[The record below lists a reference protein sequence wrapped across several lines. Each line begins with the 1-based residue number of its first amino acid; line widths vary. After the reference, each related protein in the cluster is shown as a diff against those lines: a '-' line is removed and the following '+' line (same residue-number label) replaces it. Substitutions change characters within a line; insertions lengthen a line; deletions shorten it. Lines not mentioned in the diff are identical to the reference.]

1 MKKICILIPSLEPD
15 SQLIQ
20 YVREL
25 NTIEN
30 VNIVVVNDGSSK
42 EYEKIFLRNIAVV
55 LHACRLR
62 GKDGELED
70 RRRRRLY
77 EYQPSG

>member
-1 MKKICILIPSLEPD
+1 MIHSDEKGLK
-15 SQLIQ
+15 
-20 YVREL
+20 
-25 NTIEN
+25 
-30 VNIVVVNDGSSK
+30 
-42 EYEKIFLRNIAVV
+42 YEKIFLRNIAVV